1 MFVFLSLLG
10 IIYNILF
17 YTGDNIL
24 LFAAARELAPRAVF
38 EIIYNISFF
47 LIAKSYTIY
56 CPKFPENILFFFTKN
71 TCNAESNVLYYNHG
85 KGYRTEYQ

>member
-24 LFAAARELAPRAVF
+24 LLLAARELAPRAVF
-38 EIIYNISFF
+38 EIIYNIPFF
-47 LIAKSYTIY
+47 LIAKSYIIY
-56 CPKFPENILFFFTKN
+56 CPKFPENILFFPCKN
-71 TCNAESNVLYYNHG
+71 TCNAELNVLYYTRG
-85 KGYRTEYQ
+85 